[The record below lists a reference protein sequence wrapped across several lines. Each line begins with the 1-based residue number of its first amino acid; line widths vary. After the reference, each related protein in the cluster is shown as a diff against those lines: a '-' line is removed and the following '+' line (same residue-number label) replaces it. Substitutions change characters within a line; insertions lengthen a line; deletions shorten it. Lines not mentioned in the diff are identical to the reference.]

1 MIQQLLQK
9 IFVLLGNVNSDVEDG
24 IDEVLNYSDTEFY
37 VEEKIYNY
45 SATNSTY
52 IKHNLLIPESN
63 VYVLENT
70 EEKQST

>member
-37 VEEKIYNY
+37 VEEKTYNFQLPT
-45 SATNSTY
+45 A
-52 IKHNLLIPESN
+52 HR
-63 VYVLENT
+63 
-70 EEKQST
+70 

>member
-45 SATNSTY
+45 SATTST
-52 IKHNLLIPESN
+52 
-63 VYVLENT
+63 
-70 EEKQST
+70 